1 MLIRIFFSDGS
12 MNLLRVSR
20 IPVAG
25 DHIAIRTAKY
35 EVTKVT
41 LVAHTSISKSDPT
54 AYVDVK

>member
-1 MLIRIFFSDGS
+1 